1 MRRARIE
8 QSIFYPES
16 VAVIGA
22 TANPLKFGNI
32 YLRALLEFGFPGKI
46 YPINPRGGHV
56 LGIPVY
62 RSLDEIPSRI
72 DLACITVPAPQV
84 PQILRVCLRK
94 GIKGAQILSAGFR
107 EAGEEGRRLEKELSE
122 ISRQGIRV
130 IGPNCFGIYC
140 PRAGITLMPG
150 AEFSRKPGPVGFFSQ
165 SGGGSCDVAYM
176 AQGRGLDFSVMVSY
190 GNGCDIEAAEILDYF
205 RDDPDTGFVG
215 AYLEGVRS
223 AREFFRALKDCAR
236 QKPVVIYKGGLT
248 EIGQRGTMSHTGTMA
263 GTRAAWQA
271 AIQQAGAIPAY
282 SVKDLVECLMTLVTL
297 GDFRSLRFGIM
308 AGGGARNVEA
318 LDAAD
323 KHGFEVPRIQETTAR
338 KIAHLIPPAGGAA
351 QNPVDLANPMV
362 SPPII
367 SQVMEALVQ
376 EKEIEALMLYQAV
389 FYFLKDA
396 QKWHKNLPGARELQL
411 EYHPGLAQ
419 AAEKLREQTGKPL
432 VMIMPDVASA
442 PEYIEAEKG
451 RWEARRYYCEH
462 GIPVFDEPDA
472 AFSVLRRTTSYWSNK
487 KAEK

>member
-1 MRRARIE
+1 
-8 QSIFYPES
+8 

-22 TANPLKFGNI
+22 TANPMKFGNI

-46 YPINPRGGHV
+46 YPVNPKGGHL

-62 RSLDEIPSRI
+62 RSLDEIQSRI
-72 DLACITVPAPQV
+72 DLACISVPGPQV
-84 PQILRVCLRK
+84 PQILRECLRK

-107 EAGEEGRRLEKELSE
+107 EAGDDGRRLEQELIE

-130 IGPNCFGIYC
+130 VGPNCFGIYC

-205 RDDPDTGFVG
+205 RDDPETGFVG
-215 AYLEGVRS
+215 AYLEGVRD
-223 AREFFRALKDCAR
+223 AKEFFRALKGCAR
-236 QKPVVIYKGGLT
+236 KKPVVIYKGGLT
-248 EIGQRGTMSHTGTMA
+248 EIGQRGTMSHTGSMA

-282 SVKDLVECLMTLVTL
+282 SVKDLVECLMTLKTL
-297 GDFRSLRFGIM
+297 GEFSGQRFGIM

-323 KHGFEVPRIQETTAR
+323 KYGFKVPRIQEESAR
-338 KIAHLIPPAGGAA
+338 KIAQLIPPAGGVP
-351 QNPVDLANPMV
+351 QNPVDLANPAV

-367 SQVMEALVQ
+367 SRIMETLVQ
-376 EKEIEALMLYQAV
+376 DKKIEALMLYQAV
-389 FYFLKDA
+389 FYFLKDT
-396 QKWHKNLPGARELQL
+396 QRFLKNLPGGEDLRL
-411 EYHPGLAQ
+411 EYHPDLSQ
-419 AAEKLREQTGKPL
+419 AALSLREQTGKPL
-432 VMIMPDVASA
+432 VMIMPDIASA
-442 PEYIEAEKG
+442 PEFIETEKG

-462 GIPVFDEPDA
+462 GIPVFDDPEA
-472 AFSVLRRTTSYWSNK
+472 AFSVLRRTSNYWSNK
-487 KAEK
+487 KAENQELNSRN